1 MSVTGL
7 ITQQIKALA
16 CGRTTAVQVAAWAD
30 ALFVSAQPQ
39 EEKQWFYLEWAR
51 LLDPSVS
58 WAELRRAVCQYDKP
72 CA

>member
-7 ITQQIKALA
+7 SPQQIKARA
-16 CGRTTAVQVAAWAD
+16 CGCTTAVQEAAWAD
-30 ALFVSAQPQ
+30 ALFVSAQLQ
-39 EEKQWFYLEWAR
+39 EENEWLYLEWAR
-51 LLDPSVS
+51 LLEPSVS